1 MQRTLSRHAQ
11 QSVHA
16 CVRVCVCVCVCVQ
29 PTLNNLLE
37 NREIGLPDGR
47 WVSQAAAAFPVSIR
61 HTTTTATTTTMQLGL
76 RRSGFWCPR
85 DGTTACSRFEHHALH
100 SLPAPDRPL
109 PCPVSLIRA
118 AAPAHA
124 GVSSLCVRLVR
135 RLRTPLI
142 SLPGARRGGGQGVA
156 ARARPPELPRDRP
169 RASGP
174 LLPRSSHAARCAQ
187 RHDIPRGTVSHVGG
201 TGPPFRPLAR
211 QESVGH
217 RRRVVVGAAACVGH
231 SAHRRAAWTA
241 AQAFL

>member
-16 CVRVCVCVCVCVQ
+16 CVRVGVGVCVCVQ

-109 PCPVSLIRA
+109 PLPRLTYSRSRRGRIVAVCAPRE
-118 AAPAHA
+118 APAHA
-124 GVSSLCVRLVR
+124 THFPPR
-135 RLRTPLI
+135 RK
-142 SLPGARRGGGQGVA
+142 ARR
-156 ARARPPELPRDRP
+156 
-169 RASGP
+169 
-174 LLPRSSHAARCAQ
+174 RS
-187 RHDIPRGTVSHVGG
+187 
-201 TGPPFRPLAR
+201 
-211 QESVGH
+211 
-217 RRRVVVGAAACVGH
+217 RRRGSCASTRT
-231 SAHRRAAWTA
+231 SA
-241 AQAFL
+241 